1 MTKGKVGRP
10 PQTDADGNRI
20 DKTLINLTIPVTL
33 KNFLD
38 KHVKNRS
45 EFFTEQV
52 TKLYMG
58 LICSKC
64 YDDEYIRDVPVGI
77 ECTKCN
83 IWLQLNDCPNCN
95 TRYDTRKTLS
105 QGLALELPNPHYN
118 PFENDDDLKQG
129 CRKCMGD

>member
-10 PQTDADGNRI
+10 PQTDAEGNRI

-64 YDDEYIRDVPVGI
+64 YDDEYH
-77 ECTKCN
+77 KCEVE
-83 IWLQLNDCPNCN
+83 N
-95 TRYDTRKTLS
+95 TPRLYIKRRKS
-105 QGLALELPNPHYN
+105 
-118 PFENDDDLKQG
+118 
-129 CRKCMGD
+129 R